1 MIFIVGGYY
10 QTTHINPTLMT
21 SMGKL
26 KEPPHPHGDWS
37 SSLGAL

>member
-1 MIFIVGGYY
+1 MLQNRGKRFMIFIVGGYY

-26 KEPPHPHGDWS
+26 KEGKPY
-37 SSLGAL
+37 L